1 MIQRWQEDAVRRALL
16 ARRAVHLTGARQCG
30 KTTLAEYV
38 SAGKMRHVTLDDAMY
53 LKSAQSAPSDFVERV
68 DGKTLVI
75 DEIQKAPELLDA
87 IKIKVDHCNDRGQY
101 LLTGSSNLRF
111 MKAVK
116 DSLAGRLKTVRL
128 RTLSLGERVGGKG
141 LFLKG
146 AFDHE
151 FSCETRLDKRAVIHL
166 AFCGGYPEAL
176 EMDPIDRREW
186 FEDYMTDLL
195 VKDIQD
201 VTEIRKI
208 AALRKVV
215 DWLLA
220 HSSKFFDMNDL
231 CAQAQISK
239 PTADGYLEAL
249 KSLYLFD
256 AVAPWS
262 KSDYAK
268 IGKREKRFAADPAL
282 MANLLG
288 WSEEKVFYDDDANG
302 KLVESWVYHE
312 LASLLDLSPGY
323 ELTQYRDSD
332 KREVDFLVE
341 RDDGAVLGIEV
352 KSGKADSSDFKH
364 LKWFG
369 ANMAKGP
376 FTGIVLYSGA
386 EVLPFGDNLFAVP
399 LSALAS

>member
-1 MIQRWQEDAVRRALL
+1 
-16 ARRAVHLTGARQCG
+16 
-30 KTTLAEYV
+30 
-38 SAGKMRHVTLDDAMY
+38 MRHVTLDDAMY
-53 LKSAQSAPSDFVERV
+53 LKSAQSAPSDFVERP

-87 IKIKVDHCNDRGQY
+87 IKIKLDHCNDRGQY

-111 MKAVK
+111 MKSVK

-128 RTLSLGERVGGKG
+128 RTLSLGERIGGKG
-141 LFLKG
+141 SFLDG
-146 AFDHE
+146 AFDGE
-151 FSCETRLDKRAVIHL
+151 FSRGTRLDKRAIIHL
-166 AFCGGYPEAL
+166 AFCGGYPEVL
-176 EMDPIDRREW
+176 EMNAVDRREW
-186 FEDYMTDLL
+186 FEDYMADLL

-220 HSSKFFDMNDL
+220 YSSKFFDMKDL

-249 KSLYLFD
+249 NALYLFD
-256 AVAPWS
+256 SVAPWS

-282 MANLLG
+282 IANLLG
-288 WSEEKVFYDDDANG
+288 WNEERVFYDDDANG

-312 LASLLDLSPGY
+312 LASLLDLSPEY

-332 KREVDFLVE
+332 KREIDFLIE
-341 RDDGAVLGIEV
+341 RDDGAILGIEV
-352 KSGKADSSDFKH
+352 KAGKADSSDFRH
-364 LKWFG
+364 LKWF
-369 ANMAKGP
+369 ASNMAKGA
-376 FTGIVLYSGA
+376 FVGVVLYSGV